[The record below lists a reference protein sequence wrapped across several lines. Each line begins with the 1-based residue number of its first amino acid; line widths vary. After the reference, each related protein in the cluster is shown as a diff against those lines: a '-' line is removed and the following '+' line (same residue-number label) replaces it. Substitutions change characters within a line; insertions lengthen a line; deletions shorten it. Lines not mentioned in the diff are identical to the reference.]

1 MKRRTLSFLLALAVS
16 LSGLTALAAEPDLT
30 TDYVNTFTES
40 SSNGQAADSLIKT
53 VAGREGNYRLFN
65 QNDVKGSTDAAVVK
79 VGAAGS
85 ATDMIDD
92 FDGSKK
98 WNTLMLEPLTE
109 SISQYDPTPRAIVG
123 TYVAGKNPGTSPFVY
138 FDKTGLQSGDTLVM
152 SVYVK
157 TAEAGKTTRFNM
169 GLMHSVKTAG
179 LAPTAEYGETGMEV
193 GDQWTKFAGAVTIP
207 EGSNMAG
214 WLDPSNLTYSL
225 YFGYPV
231 PCENPAAL
239 YLSTVY
245 AAKAAATDITL
256 SLPETAKQGES
267 VTAQANI
274 LNQIGSAAGV
284 KQEVTWYVTNE
295 DRTEILTDSGITV
308 TPGENGAAQITVGD
322 TTATGTYAIVAV
334 ANENGAMLKGQK
346 LTVTAKPVSNT
357 VTVGEHGSVTFG
369 TQRYAS
375 GTHTVSGLNAG
386 EEVSVTV
393 TPEEGYEVESVT
405 YNGVVLPSDHTSVVI
420 VKDAALTASFKETV
434 KVPTISAPVAG
445 EAIPG
450 SAGSEN
456 QYTTRVFY
464 FRTSGIN
471 WEAPTYGMYLSAN
484 KNGERLALD
493 AKGTVSNGMFGI
505 RIYGAAVEET
515 DYFVQGYVKS
525 GEEEITS
532 GEPVSYSMK

>member
-1 MKRRTLSFLLALAVS
+1 MKPVSGESVTL
-16 LSGLTALAAEPDLT
+16 
-30 TDYVNTFTES
+30 
-40 SSNGQAADSLIKT
+40 DSDHNII
-53 VAGREGNYRLFN
+53 G
-65 QNDVKGSTDAAVVK
+65 
-79 VGAAGS
+79 
-85 ATDMIDD
+85 
-92 FDGSKK
+92 
-98 WNTLMLEPLTE
+98 
-109 SISQYDPTPRAIVG
+109 G
-123 TYVAGKNPGTSPFVY
+123 TYIEGFAEAGAQSSDASRCWL
-138 FDKTGLQSGDTLVM
+138 DKSSLKTGDTLVV
-152 SVYVK
+152 SIYVK
-157 TAEAGKTTRFNM
+157 TDVGKKTRFNL
-169 GLMHSVKTAG
+169 GLLKNNTYYTNIGINAMTS
-179 LAPTAEYGETGMEV
+179 EYGLTGMEV
-193 GDQWTKFAGAVTIP
+193 DENWKKFSGSIIIP
-207 EGSNMAG
+207 NALEQHSTDWASVGYT
-214 WLDPSNLTYSL
+214 LH
-225 YFGYPV
+225 FGYPV
-231 PCENPAAL
+231 PCENAYPI
-239 YLSTVY
+239 YMSTIY

-274 LNQIGSAAGV
+274 LNQIGSTAGV

-369 TQRYAS
+369 TQTYVA
-375 GTHTVSGLNAG
+375 GTHTVPGLNAG

-393 TPEEGYEVESVT
+393 TPEEGYEVDSVT
-405 YNGVVLPSDHTSVVI
+405 YNGVALPSDHTSVVV

-434 KVPTISAPVAG
+434 KVPAMNAPVAG

-456 QYTTRVFY
+456 QYTSRVFY

-471 WEAPTYGMYLSAN
+471 WEAPAYGMYLSDA
-484 KNGERLALD
+484 KDGQRLALD
-493 AKGTVSNGMFGI
+493 AKGAITNGMFGI
-505 RIYGAAVEET
+505 RIYGAAVEDT

-525 GEEEITS
+525 DEEEITS
-532 GEPVSYSMK
+532 GEPVQYSMK